1 MKKINQG
8 PHNKQNIVFTLI
20 ISASL
25 HRVKMAHVQN
35 GLALKWLM
43 SGGGQGG
50 AGSQFPAFFNPNSQ
64 FPAF

>member
-8 PHNKQNIVFTLI
+8 PHNKQNIVFALI
-20 ISASL
+20 ISASM

-43 SGGGQGG
+43 YTSKL
-50 AGSQFPAFFNPNSQ
+50 PKRDIL
-64 FPAF
+64 

>member
-1 MKKINQG
+1 MHFIDLFRILKKKLKKINQG
-8 PHNKQNIVFTLI
+8 PHNKQNIVFALI

-43 SGGGQGG
+43 YTSKL
-50 AGSQFPAFFNPNSQ
+50 PKRDIL
-64 FPAF
+64 